1 MNSNNETLVCL
12 ILALLPGADEIPP
25 ANQAHLFRYVDE
37 TEVKEILNIFSDFEN
52 FSSLDGKVPISS
64 LEPARIREYW
74 DLFSLENRVAYLKF
88 SSCLLEGYYADPMV
102 LKGAGLRHIPL
113 FPIGMKIEQVDF
125 SMLEKVFDRGPIF
138 KS

>member
-1 MNSNNETLVCL
+1 MNLNNENLASL

-25 ANQAHLFRYVDE
+25 ANQAHLFRYADE
-37 TEVKEILNIFSDFEN
+37 KEVKEILNIFSDFEYI
-52 FSSLDGKVPISS
+52 FSLDSKVPISS
-64 LEPARIREYW
+64 LQPDLIREYW
-74 DLFSLENRVAYLKF
+74 DLFSQENRVAYLKF

-113 FPIGMKIEQVDF
+113 FPMGMKIEQVDF